1 MTVADSRRLTGP
13 SLLLDEPGAILD
25 VHLDETLRD
34 QAIAAWRAA
43 AWRLLDAV
51 GWSGQRLGARSFAG
65 GASLALTA
73 PADAL
78 YAATELNE
86 AAWASAWAEVE
97 GHAAEDEQATAVRLR
112 ALIEAERD
120 PALSALREAARA
132 RGLTFLAGE
141 DQVSVGSGTGVVVW
155 RALALRAPA
164 TALQAPTPALQGS
177 APAPHEPASALQRP
191 VSALPEPEA
200 VDWARVHDIPV
211 VLVTGSN
218 GKTTVVRL
226 LAAMASEAGL
236 AAGITST
243 EGVSLGGVTL
253 AEGDYSGPSGARL
266 LLRRPEVELAALETA
281 RGGLLRRGL
290 SVDRATVAVVTNV
303 ADDHLGEFGI
313 QDLDTLA
320 DVKLLVARAVH
331 ETGAVVLNGDD
342 PRLRS
347 RGARLSAPVVWF
359 TLEPDQRWVGRH
371 LAAGGRA
378 ALCMDGA
385 LVLAEG
391 ARRTP
396 LARIEDVPM
405 ALGGAARHNLAN
417 ALAALGA
424 AAVLGLPTE
433 AIGRALMRF
442 GTAGDDNP
450 GRANMVELGGVQ
462 VVIDYAH
469 NPHGMTAMAKV
480 VASLPARR
488 RLVLLG
494 QAGDRPDEAIREL
507 ARAALTLRPDRVVVK
522 DMERYLRG
530 RRPGEVP
537 GIMADEL
544 IRHGMPADSI
554 SRPGSELDAVRD
566 ALNWARPGDV
576 LLLALHQDR
585 AAVLE
590 LLERL
595 RARGWQAG
603 QPVG

>member
-25 VHLDETLRD
+25 VHLDETIRD

-43 AWRLLDAV
+43 AWRLLEAV

-97 GHAAEDEQATAVRLR
+97 GQAAEDEQATAARLR
-112 ALIEAERD
+112 ALIETERD

-155 RALALRAPA
+155 RVLALQEPAP
-164 TALQAPTPALQGS
+164 ALQAPAPALQAS
-177 APAPHEPASALQRP
+177 APALGAARATQRLA
-191 VSALPEPEA
+191 SALPEPEA

-359 TLEPDQRWVGRH
+359 TLEPDQRWLSRH

-378 ALCMDGA
+378 AVCTEGA

-396 LARIEDVPM
+396 VARIEDVPM
-405 ALGGAARHNLAN
+405 AMGGAARHNLAN

-469 NPHGMTAMAKV
+469 NPHGMTAMAGV

-566 ALNWARPGDV
+566 ALTWARPGDV
-576 LLLALHQDR
+576 LLLAVHQDR